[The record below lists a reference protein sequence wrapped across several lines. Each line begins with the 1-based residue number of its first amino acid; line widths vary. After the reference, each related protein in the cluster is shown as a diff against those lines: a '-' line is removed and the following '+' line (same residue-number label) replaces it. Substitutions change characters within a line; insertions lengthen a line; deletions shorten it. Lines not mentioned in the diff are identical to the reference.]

1 MDVMEKLE
9 SLGKNSIELSIGFG
23 EDGRYKKGGT
33 RIGGPADL
41 PEDFVWPTCEGEY
54 YSETEKS
61 VVENRPLSFLA
72 QFNCEEM
79 ASFDTD
85 HLLPDHGLLSF
96 FYAKDYRGNTV
107 DPKAKGSARVY
118 WFEDISALSAAE
130 YPAEMKDE
138 FLTPMVPVEMG
149 SVRTYP
155 FQDDYVKVFPDVPD
169 LFDDGE
175 DLYEDFC
182 DEFEEAWNDLMES
195 ESFNQLLGWPVVFQ
209 NTMFDCCEL
218 AAQGYSLSDAPS
230 EIRQRAED
238 SAHERWQLLFQ
249 LEIGALEGGPILLLD
264 DGWIGDGS
272 VISFYIAKEDLA
284 ARRFDRVWMYVQIP
298 Y

>member
-1 MDVMEKLE
+1 MGVMEKLE

-23 EDGRYKKGGT
+23 ESERYKKGGT

-41 PEDFVWPTCEGEY
+41 PVNFVWPTCEGKY

-96 FYAKDYRGNTV
+96 FYAKDYLGNTL

-130 YPAEMKDE
+130 YPADMKNE
-138 FLTPMVPVEMG
+138 FLFPMIPVEMG

-155 FQDDYVKVFPDVPD
+155 FLDDFFKVFPDEDV
-169 LFDDGE
+169 DDE

-182 DEFEEAWNDLMES
+182 DEFDEVWNDLKES

-209 NTMFDCCEL
+209 NTMFYRCEL

-230 EIRQRAED
+230 EIRRQAED

-249 LEIGALEGGPILLLD
+249 LEIGALKERAMLLLD
-264 DGWIGDGS
+264 DGWFGDGS

-284 ARRFDRVWMYVQIP
+284 ARRFDRVWMEEQIP
-298 Y
+298 